1 MSLTLDP
8 QKTALVFIDLQ
19 NGIVAMP
26 TAPYS
31 GPAIVKKALRLADH
45 FRAKGSLIVWVHV
58 GFSADGKDAP
68 KSEVD
73 APMNRGN
80 VPPSWSELVP
90 EIQPYAA
97 DFVIKKRQ
105 WGAFYGTE
113 LDLQLRRRGIE
124 RIILGGIAT
133 NFGVESTARDAF
145 ERGYKLILVEDAMT
159 SVHADAHN
167 FSVKTIFPRLGFVR
181 STEDVLAAAP

>member
-19 NGIVAMP
+19 KGIVAMP
-26 TAPYS
+26 TAPRP
-31 GPAIVKKALRLADH
+31 GPEVVQKAIRLADH
-45 FRAKGSLIVWVHV
+45 FRAQGSLVVWVHV
-58 GFSADGKDAP
+58 GFSADGKDALKP
-68 KSEVD
+68 EVD
-73 APMNRGN
+73 TPMNRGN
-80 VPPSWSELVP
+80 MPDDWSDLVP
-90 EIQPYAA
+90 EIQPQAN

-113 LDLQLRRRGIE
+113 LDLQLRRRGID

-145 ERGYKLILVEDAMT
+145 ERGYKLVLLEDAMT

-167 FSVKTIFPRLGFVR
+167 LCVKTIFPRLGLVR